1 MSIFRT
7 LHRSILILFTV
18 VLVSIVTLVHFS
30 VSKIVAEQS
39 RAHQQS
45 ISPALSLVVDQLLQP
60 LHVSQTLAKSQEL
73 QTLMGQEEVDK
84 EQMFAT
90 LQRLEKEFSLNFF
103 IANESNRQQYKSDGS
118 QLALVEGEVNWYF
131 KYKDTPQNA
140 IADIGNWQDPHFY
153 IDLKIYDENNT
164 FLGFFGIGKSLRS
177 FLTIFEQYKMQ
188 YGYDFLFI
196 DQNKNI
202 TLSSDPSLLA
212 ANSNFRN
219 LTELDWYQNLDQETL
234 SKGSLN
240 NVLIRSNNQ
249 DYLIAEVN
257 IDPYG
262 WTLYLLTPLQ
272 ARQTEI
278 SRTFLFSVVSLL
290 VVIFALFV
298 LIYNLLYYFKR
309 DMQKNIQT
317 DPLTQLP
324 NRNKIELRY
333 AELMDSNRTL
343 SLVLIDIDHFK
354 AVNDTHG
361 HNAGDHVLRQVAA
374 MLASELRE
382 EDIIGRWGGEE
393 FVILLPDTG
402 PNQAFEVAQKL
413 REKLANMTASTGTLS
428 LQVTASFG
436 ISFTD
441 KNIPLVDVLA
451 NADDAL
457 YRAKRDGRNL
467 VRVQLTDAA

>member
-18 VLVSIVTLVHFS
+18 VLVSIVTLIHFS
-30 VSKIVAEQS
+30 MSKIVAEQS

-60 LHVSQTLAKSQEL
+60 LHISQTLARSQEL
-73 QTLMGQEEVDK
+73 QELMGSSEANEKQI
-84 EQMFAT
+84 FAT
-90 LQRLEKEFSLNFF
+90 LTRLQDEFSMNFF
-103 IANESNRQQYKSDGS
+103 IADESTRRQYKSDGS
-118 QLALVEGEVNWYF
+118 QLALNEGEVNWYF
-131 KYKDTPQNA
+131 KYKDTPQHA

-153 IDLKIYDENNT
+153 IDLKIHDENNQ

-177 FLTIFEQYKMQ
+177 FLTLFEQYKQQ
-188 YGYDFLFI
+188 YGYDFLFV
-196 DQNKNI
+196 DQDKNI
-202 TLSSDPSLLA
+202 TLSSDPELLA
-212 ANSNFRN
+212 ENSNFRN
-219 LTELDWYQNLDQETL
+219 LQELDWYQNIDQQTIE
-234 SKGSLN
+234 KGSLN
-240 NVLIRSNNQ
+240 NVLVRSNQQ

-272 ARQTEI
+272 ARQAEI
-278 SRTFLFSVVSLL
+278 SRTFLFSVISLL

-298 LIYNLLYYFKR
+298 LIYNFLYYFKQ

-333 AELMDSNRTL
+333 AEIMDANRTL
-343 SLVLIDIDHFK
+343 SLILIDIDHFK

-361 HNAGDHVLRQVAA
+361 HNAGDHVLRQVAS
-374 MLASELRE
+374 MLANELRE

-413 REKLANMTASTGTLS
+413 REMLANMTTSTGTLS
-428 LQVTASFG
+428 LQITASFG
-436 ISFTD
+436 VSFTD
-441 KNIPLVDVLA
+441 KDMPLVDVLA
-451 NADDAL
+451 NADNAL
-457 YRAKRDGRNL
+457 YRAKREGRNL